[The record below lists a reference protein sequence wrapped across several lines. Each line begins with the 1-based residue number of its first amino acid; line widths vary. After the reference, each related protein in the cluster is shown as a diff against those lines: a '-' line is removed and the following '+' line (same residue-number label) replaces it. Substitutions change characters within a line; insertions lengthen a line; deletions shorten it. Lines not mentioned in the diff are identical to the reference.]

1 VESELES
8 ELESDLE
15 AELEA
20 GLTLSL
26 FLCKTV
32 VGMFFLSS
40 LICIRLL
47 IECWT
52 TQTLSRGLGWQIQ
65 EV

>member
-1 VESELES
+1 
-8 ELESDLE
+8 
-15 AELEA
+15 
-20 GLTLSL
+20 LTLSL